1 MYNASLVSDRL
12 LRALKPGKPGS
23 LQGCIHS
30 IFKNTLNIEGE
41 DDFLFTLQREGI
53 PVNPRSVVLPI
64 ESWLDIRSVIDTVG
78 IAVELKKSGLTIP
91 SRQLSITFKEAEIWD
106 ASPSI
111 PGTLLPFHQLE
122 ENLEK
127 FASFLAQRE
136 YSDFYSGEIER
147 LLRNRLSEASYELF
161 TAIESGRFLEVRL
174 LADKLIGLGPGL
186 TPSGDDILSGIM
198 ASGVYLGLAFKEL
211 RPHVMEMNAAIVKRL
226 RGRTNRISFNFLMD
240 ASRGEVYRPAKELIG
255 EILCSPKGENLFSL
269 AGVMMGIGSTSGRD
283 MLEGILIGLG
293 AFFKFRD
300 FMRLNGALNVHHST
314 ERKSGMDQPRI
325 KAR

>member
-12 LRALKPGKPGS
+12 LRVLKPAG
-23 LQGCIHS
+23 LQGCVHS
-30 IFKNTLNIEGE
+30 IFKNTVNIEGE
-41 DDFLFTLQREGI
+41 DDFLFTLQGEEV

-64 ESWLDIRSVIDTVG
+64 ESWLDVRSVLDTVG
-78 IAVELKKSGLTIP
+78 IAVELTKSGLTIP
-91 SRQLSITFKEAEIWD
+91 SRQLRISFKEAEIWD

-111 PGTLLPFHQLE
+111 PGTLLPFDQLE
-122 ENLEK
+122 QNLEI
-127 FASFLAQRE
+127 FASFLAQWE
-136 YSDFYSGEIER
+136 YSDFYSGDIEH
-147 LLRNRLSEASYELF
+147 LLRNRLSEASYELS
-161 TAIESGRFLEVRL
+161 TAIGSGRFFEVRL

-198 ASGVYLGLAFKEL
+198 ASGVYLGLVSTEL

-255 EILCSPKGENLFSL
+255 NILCSTKRDNLFSL

-293 AFFKFRD
+293 AFIQFRN
-300 FMRLNGALNVHHST
+300 FMHPNEALSV
-314 ERKSGMDQPRI
+314 
-325 KAR
+325 